1 MMKLNNWDEYKAAF
15 RDLDKMIEDGFE
27 GNPER
32 EAAFIVLAKAI
43 EDFEDRMQLMPIR
56 QPQTLPEMIQY
67 KMVERQLKQ
76 KDLALLL
83 EISTA
88 RLSEIL
94 SGKRRITLDV
104 AKKLYERLQISPDF
118 ILKVA

>member
-1 MMKLNNWDEYKAAF
+1 MKLNNWEEYKAAF
-15 RDLDKMIEDGFE
+15 KEVDKMIEEGFE

-32 EAAFIVLAKAI
+32 ETQFLLLAKAI
-43 EDFEDRMQLMPIR
+43 EEFEDTMQLMPVR
-56 QPQTLPEMIQY
+56 QPTTLPEMIQY

-76 KDLALLL
+76 KDLAILL

-94 SGKRRITLDV
+94 NGKRRITIDV

-118 ILKVA
+118 ILKSA